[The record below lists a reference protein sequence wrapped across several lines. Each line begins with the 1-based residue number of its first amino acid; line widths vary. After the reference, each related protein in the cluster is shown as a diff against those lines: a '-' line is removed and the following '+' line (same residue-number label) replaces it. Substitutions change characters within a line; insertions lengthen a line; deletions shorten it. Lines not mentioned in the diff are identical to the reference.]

1 MNFAGNWPFFCFSTN
16 SYIFWTQKF
25 AQSWW
30 TVWIKYNHI
39 WPKTVK
45 FSYLSYIRPNYIS
58 VVVFLVDLGQ
68 ICDFQILKKS
78 CPLPNFVLF
87 SGFPQKNAK
96 ICQNCCFS
104 HSISTFLHLRN
115 HILSHDSCRS
125 SILQPHFSKLD
136 MIKSKSIPSVICIS
150 LHVKVHHFSCRQD
163 FPQAVYLNL
172 L

>member
-1 MNFAGNWPFFCFSTN
+1 MNFAGNWPCFCFSTN
-16 SYIFWTQKF
+16 SYIFWTQKC

-68 ICDFQILKKS
+68 ICDFQIMKKS

-87 SGFPQKNAK
+87 SGFPQKIAK
-96 ICQNCCFS
+96 ICQNCCFFPLNFNVFAPSKS
-104 HSISTFLHLRN
+104 HSITWFMSFINSPTPFFKTWR
-115 HILSHDSCRS
+115 D
-125 SILQPHFSKLD
+125 
-136 MIKSKSIPSVICIS
+136 
-150 LHVKVHHFSCRQD
+150 
-163 FPQAVYLNL
+163 
-172 L
+172 